1 MGATGSGSPVSAIF
15 APTGLRAGMAVVL
28 SATLLGWAV
37 ESEMRLWVGIVF
49 VLSTNISMPNRDEER
64 ITR

>member
-1 MGATGSGSPVSAIF
+1 
-15 APTGLRAGMAVVL
+15 MAVVL